1 LNGAINIL
9 IESADHDI
17 TMKKLAEAAIE
28 AFLDGLRTVYAESMQ
43 YHYYNNQ
50 QSAISNQQSA
60 KNLTS
65 CIVHSVSN
73 IISIAQRRAINT
85 TAHKE
90 VAFQRDF
97 KMA

>member
-50 QSAISNQQSA
+50 QSAISNQQ
-60 KNLTS
+60 K
-65 CIVHSVSN
+65 I
-73 IISIAQRRAINT
+73 
-85 TAHKE
+85 
-90 VAFQRDF
+90 
-97 KMA
+97 

>member
-60 KNLTS
+60 ISKK
-65 CIVHSVSN
+65 SN
-73 IISIAQRRAINT
+73 IMYRS
-85 TAHKE
+85 
-90 VAFQRDF
+90 FSF
-97 KMA
+97 KHYFDCPKTSY

>member
-1 LNGAINIL
+1 MNGAINIL

-60 KNLTS
+60 ISKK
-65 CIVHSVSN
+65 SN
-73 IISIAQRRAINT
+73 IMYRS
-85 TAHKE
+85 
-90 VAFQRDF
+90 FSF
-97 KMA
+97 KHYFDCPKTSY

>member
-50 QSAISNQQSA
+50 QSA

-85 TAHKE
+85 TAH
-90 VAFQRDF
+90 
-97 KMA
+97 